1 MKIAYFDC
9 FAGASG
15 NMILGSLVDAGLPLE
30 RLVQELRRLPVSG
43 WELRAKRV
51 NKCGLAALYVDANV
65 AFEDERAIAS
75 SSGGDHHHEGIAHR
89 KLGDVLDI
97 LRAGRLPH
105 GVERMATKIYKRLA
119 AAEAVVHGSTAD
131 DVVFHEVGQIDA
143 IVDITGAALGLH
155 LLGVEAVYCSALPC
169 GRGRVRSAHGESP
182 SPAPATMEMLRGHPT
197 YAIDLDAEF
206 VTPTGAAILTSVASF
221 EPRPAMTIQS
231 IGYGSGSSDFPFPNV
246 LRVLVGEVVETT
258 VRPSGDDTM
267 IQIETN
273 IDDMNP
279 QLYEH
284 AVEQLFAAGAVDV
297 WTCAASM
304 KKGRPGIVLCALSPP
319 ERESAVAL
327 AMLAETTTIGVRSWP
342 VKRTTLSRRS
352 AVVATSLGSVRVKI
366 TEAPTG
372 MRARPEYEDCR
383 ALAHQS
389 GKPLPEVMLLVE
401 SDIAR
406 WLSEGV

>member
-30 RLVQELRRLPVSG
+30 HLVQELRRLPVSG
-43 WELRAKRV
+43 WELRARRV
-51 NKCGLAALYVDANV
+51 NKCGLAALHVDANV
-65 AFEDERAIAS
+65 ALEDERAIAPADH
-75 SSGGDHHHEGIAHR
+75 GGHHHEGIAHR
-89 KLGDVLDI
+89 KLGDVLGI
-97 LRAGRLPH
+97 LRAGRFPES
-105 GVERMATKIYKRLA
+105 VEKMATKIYKRLA
-119 AAEAVVHGSTAD
+119 SAEAVVHGSTAD
-131 DVVFHEVGQIDA
+131 DIVFHEVGQIDA
-143 IVDITGAALGLH
+143 IIDITGAALGLH

-182 SPAPATMEMLRGHPT
+182 SPAPATMEMLRGHPSYT
-197 YAIDLDAEF
+197 IDLDAEF
-206 VTPTGAAILTSVASF
+206 VTPTGAAILTSLASF
-221 EPRPAMTIQS
+221 EQRPPMTIAS

-246 LRVLVGEVVETT
+246 LRVLLGEVVETKA
-258 VRPSGDDTM
+258 RSSGSDDM

-279 QLYEH
+279 QLFEH
-284 AVEQLFAAGAVDV
+284 AVERLFDAGAVDV

-327 AMLAETTTIGVRSWP
+327 ALLAETTTIGVRSWP
-342 VKRTTLSRRS
+342 VNRTTLPRRN

-383 ALAHQS
+383 AIAKQS
-389 GKPLPEVMLLVE
+389 GRPLPEVMRLVE

-406 WLSEGV
+406 WLSEGG

>member
-43 WELRAKRV
+43 WDLRAKRV

-97 LRAGRLPH
+97 LRAGRFPH
-105 GVERMATKIYKRLA
+105 GVEHMATNIYKRLA

-182 SPAPATMEMLRGHPT
+182 SPAPATMEMLRGNPT
-197 YAIDLDAEF
+197 YTIDLDAEF

-258 VRPSGDDTM
+258 VRPSGDDAM